1 MPIALQGQVFAEML
15 VERVTN
21 SMMEGVAIAVF
32 AWILLRA
39 LRRPNSSTRF
49 AVWLA
54 AIVAIALL
62 PFFEGSAS
70 ENAIATHPAFR
81 LPGLLAV
88 YVSLT
93 WAIIATAG
101 LAKIGVGCWRLRK
114 LRQSCTEID
123 LAALHSDLRATLS
136 RLPSGRRVLLCTS
149 DRVRVPAAVGFLK
162 PAIIIPRWALE
173 ELSPIELNAVLLHEL
188 AHLQRWDDWTNLA
201 QRVLSTVFFFHP
213 AVWWIG
219 RGLSRER
226 EMACDD
232 FVLASTS
239 DPRAYAQCL
248 VRVAEKSWLRRSL
261 ALAQAAVGKMNQ
273 TAQRVTRIL
282 DVERPTATRVW
293 KPALALISM
302 VSLAC
307 LVSMPHAPRLIAFG
321 EATPGFSET
330 ARVTRPTPS
339 ADFAGAGAKAIP
351 AAFPSKVTGLS
362 AKPKRLMHEE
372 LVLPATASA
381 KVNRPRTYL
390 PSTIEASAH
399 GSTDAA
405 EAPRSVL
412 VVMQTQQVDE
422 YGQVWNVCVWHLT
435 VFHPLRPDLHKGIV
449 PKTT

>member
-1 MPIALQGQVFAEML
+1 MSIALQGQAFAEML
-15 VERVTN
+15 VERLTN
-21 SMMEGVAIAVF
+21 STVEGIAIALF

-39 LRRPNSSTRF
+39 LRRPNASTRF

-70 ENAIATHPAFR
+70 GNAIATHAAFR
-81 LPGLLAV
+81 LPGPLAV
-88 YVSLT
+88 YLSLA

-101 LAKIGVGCWRLRK
+101 LAKIGVGFWRLRK

-123 LAALHSDLRATLS
+123 LAALHVDLRETLG
-136 RLPSGRRVLLCTS
+136 RLASGRRVLLCTS
-149 DRVRVPAAVGFLK
+149 DRVRVPAAIGFLK

-282 DVERPTATRVW
+282 DAERPTATRVW
-293 KPALALISM
+293 KPALALVSM

-321 EATPGFSET
+321 GMPAGSSET
-330 ARVTRPTPS
+330 ARAMTPTTVDLS
-339 ADFAGAGAKAIP
+339 GAKVIP
-351 AAFPSKVTGLS
+351 AVFHSKLAIMV
-362 AKPKRLMHEE
+362 AKPKRRKPGGSF
-372 LVLPATASA
+372 LPAMVSA
-381 KVNRPRTYL
+381 NGNRPRTYL
-390 PSTIEASAH
+390 PRTIEASAH
-399 GSTDAA
+399 GSTDAVG
-405 EAPRSVL
+405 APRSLL

-435 VFHPLRPDLHKGIV
+435 VYHPLRPELHKGIV